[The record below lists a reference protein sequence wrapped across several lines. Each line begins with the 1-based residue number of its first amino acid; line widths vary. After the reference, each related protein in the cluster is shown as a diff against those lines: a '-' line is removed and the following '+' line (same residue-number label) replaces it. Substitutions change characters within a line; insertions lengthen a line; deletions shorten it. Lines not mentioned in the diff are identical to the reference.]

1 MGRMKPILAL
11 SLLLGLC
18 CGVTSAGQTQ
28 DQETLKVDVELV
40 NVPFTVTDR
49 SGRFVRGLTAKDFTV
64 QEDGRRQ
71 QIRNFAHEN
80 ELPLTLALL
89 IDTSPSVRPVFEEE
103 KATAEA
109 FLETIMRPKDLA
121 LIIGFDRSVTLVQD
135 YTENIKSLK
144 NAIDDLEIGGGT
156 SVYDAV
162 YLASKEKLESEAG
175 RKAIILISDGDDTT
189 SKMKFNDALTAAHLG
204 DTVIYAISNSVRS
217 SFPYGRRNRSGFGG
231 EDIGTLRKFSSETGG
246 ATFVVNNQNT
256 FARIFDQIAQE
267 LRSQYSLG
275 YTSTNTARD
284 GKFRQI
290 KIIPR
295 DSSYTVRAR
304 RGYYAAKGADIK

>member
-1 MGRMKPILAL
+1 
-11 SLLLGLC
+11 
-18 CGVTSAGQTQ
+18 
-28 DQETLKVDVELV
+28 
-40 NVPFTVTDR
+40 
-49 SGRFVRGLTAKDFTV
+49 
-64 QEDGRRQ
+64 
-71 QIRNFAHEN
+71 
-80 ELPLTLALL
+80 
-89 IDTSPSVRPVFEEE
+89 
-103 KATAEA
+103 
-109 FLETIMRPKDLA
+109 MRPKDLA
-121 LIIGFDRSVTLVQD
+121 LVIGFDRSVTLVQD
-135 YTENIKSLK
+135 YTENVKLLK

-189 SKMKFNDALTAAHLG
+189 SKMKFNDALTAAHVG
-204 DTVIYAISNSVRS
+204 DTIIYAISNSVRG
-217 SFPYGRRNRSGFGG
+217 SFPFGRRSRGGFGG
-231 EDIGTLRKFSSETGG
+231 GDIGTLRKFSSETGG

-304 RGYYAAKGADIK
+304 RGYYAAKGADTR